1 MVTMRELTENRMTQA
16 ALMVAGECIKKLSA
30 YERLG
35 WTLYLLE
42 MLDDGQDDYEQM
54 LTDIQQNIETRLAE
68 GSW

>member
-1 MVTMRELTENRMTQA
+1 MTQA
-16 ALMVAGECIKKLSA
+16 ALMVAGECIKKLPTF
-30 YERLG
+30 ERLG